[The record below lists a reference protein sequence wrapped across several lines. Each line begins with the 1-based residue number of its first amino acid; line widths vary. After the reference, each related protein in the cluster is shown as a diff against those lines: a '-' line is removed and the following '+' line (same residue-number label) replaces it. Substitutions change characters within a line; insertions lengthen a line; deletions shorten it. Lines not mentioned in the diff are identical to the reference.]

1 MSKKKNNPIV
11 TIAVAVLVALTFLFQ
26 HPLLLVLVVVA
37 LLIYFALRKNTSK
50 GIHFEDN
57 EEEVYGEDY
66 LYGERLPEPT
76 EPGYYYHE
84 LVGMRF
90 HNLRKEDLG
99 IHQDAV
105 AVAQMDNPHDPYA
118 VGIYNGE
125 KLVAF
130 VPRES
135 NFFMHHVIRDYYGG
149 KTRASYKIW
158 PREGKLYGIA
168 FIKYDIPKKEIPEA
182 PAEVNPDNPFYNKT
196 VVISGNFQAN
206 RADIVKWLV
215 GVHAVIR
222 TSVSGKT
229 DLVICGGRASDTLM
243 AKIETLKAKG
253 KAPTIIQEEAL
264 YDIIDKY
271 SASSPPS
278 RNSEPL

>member
-1 MSKKKNNPIV
+1 MSKKKENPITV
-11 TIAVAVLVALTFLFQ
+11 IVIAILAVLIFLFQ

-37 LLIYFALRKNTSK
+37 LLIYFALRKNTSNEVR
-50 GIHFEDN
+50 FEND
-57 EEEVYGEDY
+57 VED
-66 LYGERLPEPT
+66 LYSARLPEPT
-76 EPGYYYHE
+76 EPGFYYHE

-135 NFFMHHVIRDYYGG
+135 NFFMHQVIRDYYGG

-168 FIKYDIPKKEIPEA
+168 FIKYDIPKKKIPEA

-196 VVISGNFQAN
+196 VVISGNFQAD
-206 RADIVKWLV
+206 RAEIVRWLI

-229 DLVICGGRASDTLM
+229 DMVICGGRASDTLM

-278 RNSEPL
+278 RSSEPL